1 MKYLVVIPAR
11 GGSKGIPHKN
21 IYPLLGKPLLEYTI
35 ECICNVEFDG
45 DVVVST
51 DDGAIADVAS
61 RNEKVIVIRRPKE
74 ISGDFASTEDALIH
88 ALKYMEEN
96 KGKAYDA
103 IVTLQ
108 PTSPLRTSSTI
119 QKFLETYEKT
129 AYKYDAMLTLSEDR
143 SDFWIKKDD
152 GSFGR
157 LFPEAPRRRQE
168 RNPLYVENSAAY
180 VTKKESLL
188 EYHSVLGRN
197 VNGFVIDPVEG
208 IDINE
213 FSDIVLAESMLQKR
227 EKK

>member
-35 ECICNVEFDG
+35 ENICNVEFDG

-103 IVTLQ
+103 VVTLQ

-119 QKFLETYEKT
+119 QKFLEAYEKT
-129 AYKYDAMLTLSEDR
+129 RDKYDAMLTLSEDR

-168 RNPLYVENSAAY
+168 RNPLYVENSAVY
-180 VTKKESLL
+180 VTKRESLL
-188 EYHSVLGRN
+188 KYHSVLGRC

-213 FSDIVLAESMLQKR
+213 FSDIVLAESILQKR
-227 EKK
+227 ERK

>member
-35 ECICNVEFDG
+35 ENICNVEFDG

-88 ALKYMEEN
+88 ALKYMEQN

-103 IVTLQ
+103 IVTVQ

-129 AYKYDAMLTLSEDR
+129 ADKYDAMLTLSEDR

-168 RNPLYVENSAAY
+168 RNPLYVENSAVY

-197 VNGFVIDPVEG
+197 VNGFVIDLVEG

-213 FSDIVLAESMLQKR
+213 FSDIVLAESILQKR

>member
-35 ECICNVEFDG
+35 ESICNVEFDG

-51 DDGAIADVAS
+51 DEGAIADVAS

-108 PTSPLRTSSTI
+108 PTPPLRTSSTI

-129 AYKYDAMLTLSEDR
+129 ADKYDAMLTLSEDR

-168 RNPLYVENSAAY
+168 RNPLYVENSAVY

>member
-35 ECICNVEFDG
+35 ESICNVEFDG

-129 AYKYDAMLTLSEDR
+129 ADKYDAMLTLSEDR

-168 RNPLYVENSAAY
+168 RNPLYVENSAVY

>member
-129 AYKYDAMLTLSEDR
+129 ADKYDAMLTLSEDR

-168 RNPLYVENSAAY
+168 RNPLYVENSAVY

-197 VNGFVIDPVEG
+197 VNGFVIDLVEG

-213 FSDIVLAESMLQKR
+213 FSDIVLAESILQKR

>member
-35 ECICNVEFDG
+35 ESICNVEFDG

-129 AYKYDAMLTLSEDR
+129 ADKYDAMLTLSEDR

-168 RNPLYVENSAAY
+168 RNPLYVENSAVY

-197 VNGFVIDPVEG
+197 VNGFVIDPIEG

-213 FSDIVLAESMLQKR
+213 FSDIVLAESILQKR